1 MSSITARE
9 REPGAY
15 RLPHSSVHSANA
27 SSCAIATHFHVC
39 LHAHDPQLTRSL
51 CPLMLCVSCWG
62 LPNKVMQNGLTD
74 TYVNACTHKTQGP

>member
-27 SSCAIATHFHVC
+27 SSCVTAFHYHVC
-39 LHAHDPQLTRSL
+39 IHTHVCFQPQTPQPTRSVRPQVL
-51 CPLMLCVSCWG
+51 
-62 LPNKVMQNGLTD
+62 
-74 TYVNACTHKTQGP
+74 

>member
-27 SSCAIATHFHVC
+27 SSYRQTSWSHHC
-39 LHAHDPQLTRSL
+39 LRNEVPQLTCSL
-51 CPLMLCVSCWG
+51 CTVVL
-62 LPNKVMQNGLTD
+62 
-74 TYVNACTHKTQGP
+74 